1 MTSFIPLNSSM
12 RQVILFSFYRQK
24 EKETVQRK
32 SKGKRKEV
40 IYELTKDP
48 KHPIQAGAGGKS
60 I

>member
-1 MTSFIPLNSSM
+1 M

-24 EKETVQRK
+24 EKETMQRK
-32 SKGKRKEV
+32 RKGKRIEV

-48 KHPIQAGAGGKS
+48 KDPIQAGAGGKS